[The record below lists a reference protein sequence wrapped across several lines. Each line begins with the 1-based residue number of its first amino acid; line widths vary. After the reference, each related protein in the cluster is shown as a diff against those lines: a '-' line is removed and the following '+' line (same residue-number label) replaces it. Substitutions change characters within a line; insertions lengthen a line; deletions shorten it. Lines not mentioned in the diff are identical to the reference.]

1 MPTECSDSEV
11 NVQQALIIT
20 KVKPSSAKATGLKK
34 QPIRVKFNEPAAD
47 RILL

>member
-1 MPTECSDSEV
+1 MPAECPHSEV

-34 QPIRVKFNEPAAD
+34 QPIRVKLNEPTAD
-47 RILL
+47 